1 MMSEHY
7 DDEQIDPVENLT
19 TRLHST
25 FNHHISVMDSK
36 RALGEI
42 TEETYLL
49 FLEHTKEYRKVPN
62 G

>member
-1 MMSEHY
+1 MSEHY

-19 TRLHST
+19 ARLHST
-25 FNHHISVMDSK
+25 FNHHISVMDGK

-49 FLEHTKEYRKVPN
+49 FLEHIKEYRKVLN

>member
-1 MMSEHY
+1 MLERY
-7 DDEQIDPVENLT
+7 DDDEIDPVENLT

-25 FNHHISVMDSK
+25 FNHHISVMDDK

-49 FLEHTKEYRKVPN
+49 FLEHIKEYRKVLN